1 MKIVFMGTPDFATE
15 TLKAIEDAGHEV
27 IAVVTQPDKPVKR
40 SQKLVYSPVK
50 ELAIELGLP
59 VLQPE
64 KARDA
69 QFVGKIKK
77 LQPDAIVVVAYGQIL
92 SKELLDLPKLGCI
105 NVHAS
110 LLPKYRGASPIQWA
124 VINGDEYS
132 GVTTMLMEEGLDTGD
147 ILLMEKIKLDP
158 KETGG
163 SLFDRLSSVGAK
175 LLVKTLEGL
184 EKGEITPIKQNEEEA
199 SLVKMLN
206 KQMGNLDFTKNA
218 FELDRL
224 IRGLN
229 PWPSAYTHLKDKKLT
244 IWDADVIDLNLE
256 IELRDKL
263 KNALPGQI
271 VNIDK
276 NSFDIACIEQDGHQ
290 SGLRVIEVQ
299 LEGKKRMKVRDFL
312 NGKGLE
318 IGDRLI

>member
-15 TLKAIEDAGHEV
+15 TLKAIANAGHE
-27 IAVVTQPDKPVKR
+27 IITVVTQPDRPVKR

-50 ELAIELGLP
+50 EVAIELGLP

-64 KARDA
+64 KARDVE
-69 QFVGKIKK
+69 FVEEIKK
-77 LQPDAIVVVAYGQIL
+77 LNPDAIVVVAYGQIL
-92 SKELLDLPKLGCI
+92 SKELLDLPRLGCI

-147 ILLMEKIKLDP
+147 ILIMEKVKLDL

-175 LLVKTLEGL
+175 ILVKTLEGL

-218 FELDRL
+218 LELERL

-244 IWDADVIDLNLE
+244 IWEADVIDLE
-256 IELRDKL
+256 KEVELREKL
-263 KNALPGQI
+263 KDAFPGEI

-276 NSFDIACIEQDGHQ
+276 NSFDIACGNESGQL
-290 SGLRVIEVQ
+290 SGLRVLEVQ
-299 LEGKKRMKVRDFL
+299 LEGKKRMRVRDFL
-312 NGKGLE
+312 NGKAVEL
-318 IGDRLI
+318 GDRLI